1 MPVEKT
7 IKRGMSLF
15 LFAVLQPLITCP
27 GCSVKEDRDQCPCI
41 LRIEYAE
48 DDAEMLEKGIGICLD
63 GKFAA
68 NGLELLDVGRDLASE
83 RSFTGGKMHLDT
95 AVTII
100 SGLEVSLKAWRGDL
114 DVLSLYPADAE
125 RMEED
130 GECWFRIRE
139 GSSCPEIWT
148 AHSSVNT
155 GSDRAVVNCNLRKN
169 HCLLRI
175 IFNGT
180 GSYRIRA
187 RGGVCGYGYDGEP
200 YPGSFLADAETD
212 EDGSIY
218 VCVPRQKDNSLMLDM
233 ISEDGG
239 VRSFAIGN
247 YLAESGYDWNSDDLH
262 DAAITIDYNATSVT
276 FTIDKWSRTLQ
287 FETVI

>member
-1 MPVEKT
+1 MPIEKT
-7 IKRGMSLF
+7 VNMGMSLF
-15 LFAVLQPLITCP
+15 LFIVLQSFITCP
-27 GCSVKEDRDQCPCI
+27 GCSMKEDRDQCPCI
-41 LRIEYAE
+41 LKIVYAE
-48 DDAEMLEKGIGICLD
+48 DDALMIAEGVRICLD
-63 GKFAA
+63 GAA
-68 NGLELLDVGRDLASE
+68 EGQAFKHS
-83 RSFTGGKMHLDT
+83 DT

-125 RMEED
+125 RMDED

-139 GSSCPEIWT
+139 GSSCLEIWT
-148 AHSSVNT
+148 AHSRANT
-155 GSDRAVVNCNLRKN
+155 GSDRSVVNCNLRKN
-169 HCLLRI
+169 HCRLRI

-180 GSYRIRA
+180 GNYEIRA
-187 RGGVCGYGYDGEP
+187 RGNVCGYGYDGKP
-200 YPGSFLADAETD
+200 YPGRFQADAETD
-212 EDGSIY
+212 DDGSLY
-218 VCVPRQKDNSLMLDM
+218 VCVPRQKDNSLMLDL
-233 ISEDGG
+233 ISGDGG

-262 DAAITIDYNATSVT
+262 DATINIDYAATAVT

>member
-1 MPVEKT
+1 M
-7 IKRGMSLF
+7 
-15 LFAVLQPLITCP
+15 FAVLQPLITCP

-41 LRIEYAE
+41 LRIVYAE

-63 GKFAA
+63 GKLAA
-68 NGLELLDVGRDLASE
+68 NGLELLDVGRNLASG

-100 SGLEVSLKAWRGDL
+100 SGLEVSLKVWRGDL

-148 AHSSVNT
+148 AHSSVKT

-262 DAAITIDYNATSVT
+262 DAAITIDYAATSIT